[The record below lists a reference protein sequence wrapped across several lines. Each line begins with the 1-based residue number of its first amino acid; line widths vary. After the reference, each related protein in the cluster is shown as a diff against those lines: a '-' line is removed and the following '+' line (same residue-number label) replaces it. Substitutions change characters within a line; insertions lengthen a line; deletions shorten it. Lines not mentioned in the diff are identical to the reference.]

1 MLILSKRITHVK
13 IPVVPVLNK
22 KKYWSILHYNKW
34 CSETQHDAAT
44 SVLTNV

>member
-22 KKYWSILHYNKW
+22 KKNTGASFIIISGVVKLSMMLLLQY
-34 CSETQHDAAT
+34 
-44 SVLTNV
+44 